1 LKHAHH
7 DEFTTEFELSQ
18 DELLGKR
25 DERRLVELN
34 GYIIRDDKTIIDVKI
49 VDLSY
54 DGCAVRT
61 LQPLRIGEKIKL
73 TVLGRDAM
81 KAVVRWYR
89 HRRAGLLFEFDSPPR
104 AQWPR
109 KAKRLKVSG
118 ELALRRAGS
127 INYRVALF
135 DVTRFGC
142 KCEFVQRPKIYERV
156 WVKFDGVESIAAVV
170 CWVEESAVGI
180 MFTRPFHEAVFAMLL
195 HRLKLIEKET
205 DSDVVE

>member
-1 LKHAHH
+1 MKHAHH

-81 KAVVRWYR
+81 NAVVRWYR
-89 HRRAGLLFEFDSPPR
+89 HRRAGLLFEFESPQR

-109 KAKRLKVSG
+109 KAKRLQVSG

-127 INYRVALF
+127 INYRVRAIRCDSIWVQVRICSEAENLR
-135 DVTRFGC
+135 TRLGQIRRGRIDRGRGLLGRRIGC
-142 KCEFVQRPKIYERV
+142 RTSCSRDPSMKPSWRCCSTV
-156 WVKFDGVESIAAVV
+156 
-170 CWVEESAVGI
+170 
-180 MFTRPFHEAVFAMLL
+180 
-195 HRLKLIEKET
+195 
-205 DSDVVE
+205 